1 MDEAKVVDGWE
12 HSIMVPLRWIAASDL
27 PRGSALVDWLPVLAP
42 VGVIVAAFIAAVVAR
57 WNVRKPPHEHLETL
71 IQLYRDWPE
80 ELEGKE
86 TIERQIALQLAEM
99 RVATDDAGQPEASSE
114 EHAAEQRV
122 LTRARR
128 MLINRA
134 VAMGLVSGS
143 LVAGLIA
150 SAVYEDRIP
159 SWFTVLAVTATTLG
173 AAIYF
178 LNPRTLALFRYIR
191 TVSVDAA
198 RSVVGS
204 RMKEAD

>member
-1 MDEAKVVDGWE
+1 MEAKDVDSWE
-12 HSIMVPLRWIAASDL
+12 HSIMVPLHWIAASDL

-42 VGVIVAAFIAAVVAR
+42 VGVIAAAFIAAVVAR

-71 IQLYRDWPE
+71 VQLYRDWPE

-99 RVATDDAGQPEASSE
+99 RVATDDAGQPEASSD

-128 MLINRA
+128 ILINRA
-134 VAMGLVSGS
+134 VAIGLVSGS
-143 LVAGLIA
+143 LVAGIVA
-150 SAVYEDRIP
+150 STVYEDHTP
-159 SWFTVLAVTATTLG
+159 PWFTALGVTATTLG

-178 LNPRTLALFRYIR
+178 LNPRTLALLRYIR
-191 TVSVDAA
+191 TASVDAA
-198 RSVVGS
+198 RSVLTDRV
-204 RMKEAD
+204 KEAD